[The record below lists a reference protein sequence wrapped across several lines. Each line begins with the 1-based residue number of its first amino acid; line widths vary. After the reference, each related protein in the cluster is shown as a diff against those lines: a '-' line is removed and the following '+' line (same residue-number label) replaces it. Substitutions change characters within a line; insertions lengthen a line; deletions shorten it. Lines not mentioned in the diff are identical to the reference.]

1 MKQAVGSPGTTVP
14 ASTPATQTSR
24 SQDSQMREEDLYP
37 AEHIFVQTLKD
48 SDNPNEMPYTATTD
62 GYPLYKGS
70 YGATAV

>member
-1 MKQAVGSPGTTVP
+1 
-14 ASTPATQTSR
+14 
-24 SQDSQMREEDLYP
+24 MREEDLYP